1 MPTDTAP
8 TPATSQDPATFAWH
22 DAFLLG
28 FGEMDATHREFV
40 DVVQGLLN
48 ADATTMPQR
57 VQAFIDHA
65 HRHFGEE
72 DTWMRETGFPAAD
85 CHIAEHAQVLA
96 SAVEVL
102 ERARAGDVATARR
115 FAEELTRWFPGHAD
129 YLDSALAAWM
139 VKRRHGGKPV
149 VLRRQIA

>member
-1 MPTDTAP
+1 MPTDAPHHTTAP
-8 TPATSQDPATFAWH
+8 ANFAWS

-40 DVVQGLLN
+40 EVVQGLLS
-48 ADATTMPQR
+48 ADATTLVQR

-65 HRHFGEE
+65 QKHFGEE
-72 DTWMRETGFPAAD
+72 DGWMRDTEFPAAD
-85 CHIAEHAQVLA
+85 CHIAEHAEVLA
-96 SAVEVL
+96 SACAVL
-102 ERARAGDVATARR
+102 ERARAGDEATARR

-149 VLRRQIA
+149 VLRRQLG